1 MQSTAYEAPIKS
13 GRRPS
18 YMDFNRCRLMLR
30 KVLAERPDGPQTP
43 TRLYRVIS
51 AMVTAAEE
59 GKMDATKQILDRMDG
74 RPREQ
79 VDVTDGAGRV
89 IARVVFGGLDDPP
102 AETPVIEQTKVIDV
116 SPSVADVQK

>member
-1 MQSTAYEAPIKS
+1 MQAISTSSERV
-13 GRRPS
+13 RRGPGWS
-18 YMDFNRCRLMLR
+18 DYNRFR
-30 KVLAERPDGPQTP
+30 
-43 TRLYRVIS
+43 TRLKRALLDIDEETGLPNLTVVVNS
-51 AMVTAAEE
+51 LVKAAKH
-59 GKMDATKQILDRMDG
+59 GDMKATEMIANRMDG